1 MKTKFDNR
9 MSFCMRK
16 TPEGLSSFI
25 EYWAG
30 IYKDSIEHRYEN
42 NIDKDLNSENIF
54 ELYHWK
60 YGQKPTS
67 ENHQRT
73 INNNYVSYLSKYKSC
88 PPTQK
93 ELKVEYLN
101 HLDKKGTAPV
111 WNIFFL
117 HVLSMNKNFNKNLN
131 KYVYPIFDQHVYR
144 AMYFIQP
151 KDITQPKLFRELS
164 SLNEQSRFTAYE
176 TYRDFYQNIEHDI
189 NPYLNK
195 GDDKHGRKIDRALFC
210 FGEFLIK
217 G

>member
-1 MKTKFDNR
+1 MKTKFDKR
-9 MSFCMRK
+9 MSFYMRK

-30 IYKDSIEHRYEN
+30 IYNDRNENIYES
-42 NIDKDLNSENIF
+42 NIMKDLTKKEIF

-60 YGQKPTS
+60 YGRKPKS
-67 ENHQRT
+67 KSHIKT

-93 ELKVEYLN
+93 KLEVEYLN

-117 HVLSMNKNFNKNLN
+117 HVLSMNKNFNKKL
-131 KYVYPIFDQHVYR
+131 KKCVYPIFDQHVYR

-151 KDITQPKLFRELS
+151 KDITQSKLFRELP
-164 SLNEQSRFTAYE
+164 SLNKQDRFTAYE
-176 TYRDFYQNIEHDI
+176 TYRDFYQNIEHDT